1 MSKEAIKFEISKVLD
16 QFSDQALEELLSFL
30 KDLDS
35 KDGKNVKNNLSLTKI
50 LLEDKELLIKL
61 AQ

>member
-35 KDGKNVKNNLSLTKI
+35 KDAKNNQTLTKI

>member
-1 MSKEAIKFEISKVLD
+1 MSKEAIKFEISKILD

-30 KDLDS
+30 KDLNS
-35 KDGKNVKNNLSLTKI
+35 KDAKNNQTLTKI

>member
-1 MSKEAIKFEISKVLD
+1 MSKEEIKYEISKVLD
-16 QFSDQALEELLSFL
+16 HFSDQALQELLAFL
-30 KDLDS
+30 KNLDS
-35 KDGKNVKNNLSLTKI
+35 KESKVKMTPTLTKI

>member
-35 KDGKNVKNNLSLTKI
+35 KDAKNSKNNQTLTKI

>member
-16 QFSDQALEELLSFL
+16 QFSDQALEELLNFL

-35 KDGKNVKNNLSLTKI
+35 RDTRNIKNNPTLTKI